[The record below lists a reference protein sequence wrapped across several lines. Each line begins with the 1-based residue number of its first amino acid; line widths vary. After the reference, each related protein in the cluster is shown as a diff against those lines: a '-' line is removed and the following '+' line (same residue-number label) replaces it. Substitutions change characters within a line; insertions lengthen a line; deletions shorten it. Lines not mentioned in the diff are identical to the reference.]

1 MTRSQTGTGTGWW
14 TLPRRLAAFALA
26 VAVGHHVGV
35 GLERLGQVG
44 RTGTRWAD
52 WVDLLV
58 PYCVVGT
65 AAAVLVKTGAS
76 RRVWVGFV
84 LAAVVYTQ
92 GHGIHLAGNS
102 VDNAI
107 GGKVA
112 HLWDEDVGHWIW
124 YLGLTF
130 LVAVIVH
137 ASPRMAVGP
146 QTWLFVVLAAFTWFD
161 NTVEGGVPY
170 LGMAAAVLVG
180 GYALRRGV
188 LPIAAAYGIALVL
201 LITWGVW
208 RQGFPQF
215 SQLGWI

>member
-1 MTRSQTGTGTGWW
+1 MLRAGSPWW
-14 TLPRRLAAFALA
+14 TLRRRLAAFAAA
-26 VAVGHHVGV
+26 VAIGHHIGV
-35 GLERLGQVG
+35 GLEPLGNVG
-44 RTGTRWAD
+44 GSGTRWAD

-58 PYCVVGT
+58 PYVVVGV
-65 AAAVLVKTGAS
+65 AAAVLVRAGTDRLGWA
-76 RRVWVGFV
+76 GFA

-102 VDNAI
+102 VDNAE
-107 GGKVA
+107 GGHVA

-130 LVAVIVH
+130 LV
-137 ASPRMAVGP
+137 
-146 QTWLFVVLAAFTWFD
+146 VVLLRALPPLDVSLWSVPWIVLAGFTWFD

-180 GYALRRGV
+180 GYAARRRV
-188 LPIAAAYGIALVL
+188 PPIAATYGLALVL
-201 LITWGVW
+201 LIVWGVW
-208 RQGFPQF
+208 RQGYPQF